1 MQSVNT
7 PDSNAISPAWLLA
20 SSSPVPK
27 NDLDTVISVADK
39 PMHPEMKAA
48 ISEFTGDFVL
58 LAETTLALIG
68 NYHKRQPE
76 IDEKEAPD
84 LALLKNLKAD
94 TEQTLKGSTVHV
106 DFSEG
111 AMELRLIKLSLE
123 LSALIDKLLKG
134 RMESQKERN
143 EKIEAFNDLLSE
155 LRKLEKS
162 EEPLKM
168 EALEKAWKSLPPDS
182 PLHRIRAERF
192 RENAIA
198 AVNVKENAACLEVQ
212 AWEKKWMNVPW
223 GDKHWKDDYADMYRD
238 FHNGQD
244 LEYMSANADGSITY
258 NGNHDGK
265 YLSYTI
271 QSYDVADSTFG
282 SDRIKQAYADSKN
295 ALLQIDKDYHAK
307 LKLPDE
313 KVSLNDLLIG
323 YGVYKAGEKLP
334 ATKEDLEAATEKIS
348 SMVNSINSTQSM
360 KMLDIHKFTN
370 GRNEAY
376 DLAVKVN
383 NTKFDS
389 LNALIKMIGE
399 R

>member
-1 MQSVNT
+1 MT
-7 PDSNAISPAWLLA
+7 G
-20 SSSPVPK
+20 
-27 NDLDTVISVADK
+27 
-39 PMHPEMKAA
+39 A
-48 ISEFTGDFVL
+48 ISELAGDLVL

-68 NYHKRQPE
+68 SDQKRQPE
-76 IDEKEAPD
+76 IDEKEASD
-84 LALLKNLKAD
+84 LVLLKNLKAD
-94 TEQTLKGSTVHV
+94 TEQTLKGSTVHLN
-106 DFSEG
+106 FSEG

-134 RMESQKERN
+134 RMDSQKGRN
-143 EKIEAFNDLLSE
+143 EKIEALNDLLSE

-182 PLHRIRAERF
+182 PLHRISAERF

-198 AVNVKENAACLEVQ
+198 AANAKENAACLEVQ
-212 AWEKKWMNVPW
+212 EWEQKWGKTW
-223 GDKHWKDDYADMYRD
+223 RGDKHWRDDFADMYAD
-238 FHNGQD
+238 FNKGQD
-244 LEYMSANADGSITY
+244 LEYMSANSDGSITY
-258 NGNHDGK
+258 HGKHDGK

-271 QSYDVADSTFG
+271 QSYDVAGDTFG
-282 SDRIKQAYADSKN
+282 SDRIKLAYADTKN
-295 ALLQIDKDYHAK
+295 TLLQIDKDYHEK
-307 LKLPDE
+307 LKRVDE

-323 YGVYKAGEKLP
+323 YGVYKAGEKFP

>member
-1 MQSVNT
+1 MELVNT
-7 PDSNAISPAWLLA
+7 SNSNAISPAWLSA
-20 SSSPVPK
+20 STDPVPK
-27 NDLDTVISVADK
+27 NDLDTVISVDDK
-39 PMHPEMKAA
+39 PMHPEMTGA
-48 ISEFTGDFVL
+48 ILELAGDFVL
-58 LAETTLALIG
+58 LAETTITLIG
-68 NYHKRQPE
+68 SDQKRQPE
-76 IDEKEAPD
+76 IDEKEASD
-84 LALLKNLKAD
+84 LARLKNLKAD
-94 TEQTLKGSTVHV
+94 TELTLKGSTAHL

-111 AMELRLIKLSLE
+111 AMEMKLIKLSLE

-134 RMESQKERN
+134 RMESQKDRN
-143 EKIEAFNDLLSE
+143 VQIEALNDLLSE

-162 EEPLKM
+162 EDPFKKET
-168 EALEKAWKSLPPDS
+168 LENACKSLPPDS
-182 PLHRIRAERF
+182 PLHRISAERF

-198 AVNVKENAACLEVQ
+198 AAYAIDNAACLEVQ
-212 AWEKKWMNVPW
+212 EWEQKMGKTRR
-223 GDKHWKDDYADMYRD
+223 GDKHWRDDYADMRRD

-258 NGNHDGK
+258 NGKHDGK
-265 YLSYTI
+265 SLSYTI
-271 QSYDVADSTFG
+271 QSYDVVGWEHWG
-282 SDRIKQAYADSKN
+282 SDKIKKAYADTKN
-295 ALLQIDKDYHAK
+295 SLVQIDKDYHAQ
-307 LKLPDE
+307 LLDD
-313 KVSLNDLLIG
+313 KVSLNDLLVG
-323 YGVYKAGEKLP
+323 YGVYKVGEKLP
-334 ATKEDLEAATEKIS
+334 VTKEDLEAATEKIS